1 MKSTRKNNKS
11 RLRLLT
17 AFALPL
23 LLFAGCGPDPVSRKG
38 DAPAT
43 TTDQAKETREEN
55 ECTPMANL
63 RLKNEPSAQALWW
76 GDNLFS
82 GKACTRYKNGQI
94 HTLTE
99 YENGVKSGTWEV
111 YLPDGTLQKTG
122 SVKDGK
128 EDGPYREYYETG
140 ILKYEYHYAAGAK
153 TGVWK
158 SWYEDGTPYTERNFE
173 NDKLHGKVLV
183 YDEAGDLAKEYDY
196 RRGALVNS
204 RMHFEEQ

>member
-1 MKSTRKNNKS
+1 M
-11 RLRLLT
+11 LA

-23 LLFAGCGPDPVSRKG
+23 LLLIGCGSDPVSQKG

-43 TTDQAKETREEN
+43 TTERAKETGVDT
-55 ECTPMANL
+55 ECTPMADL
-63 RLKNEPSAQALWW
+63 RLKNEPFAQALWS

-82 GKACTRYKNGQI
+82 GKACTRYNSGQI
-94 HTLTE
+94 HTLTS
-99 YENGVKSGTWEV
+99 YENGVKSGIWEV

-122 SVKDGK
+122 SVKDDK

-140 ILKYEYHYAAGAK
+140 ILKYEYHYADGAK

-158 SWYEDGTPYTERNFE
+158 SWYEDGTPYTERNFH

-183 YDEAGDLAKEYDY
+183 YDELGEPAKEYDY
-196 RRGALVNS
+196 RRGVLVNS
-204 RMHFEEQ
+204 RMHFEEQP